1 MRAWREA
8 HGPATRFER
17 GTGDVRMLAQLTP
30 DAEARIE
37 DTAIALFREASS
49 AQDAFF
55 LRTTRYMRRLETYL
69 QEWDVDGIRAPSVAR
84 IRAEVLAIC
93 DGMADDGTSRG
104 TYGTFLAE
112 QTPEPSI

>member
-55 LRTTRYMRRLETYL
+55 LRTTRYMHRLETYL
-69 QEWDVDGIRAPSVAR
+69 QEWDADGIRAPSVAR

-93 DGMADDGTSRG
+93 DGMADDGPSRA
-104 TYGTFLAE
+104 TCRTFLAE
-112 QTPEPSI
+112 QSPEPSI

>member
-1 MRAWREA
+1 
-8 HGPATRFER
+8 
-17 GTGDVRMLAQLTP
+17 MLAQLTP

-49 AQDAFF
+49 AQDASTAPCACLPPANPGTF

-93 DGMADDGTSRG
+93 DGMADDGPSRA
-104 TYGTFLAE
+104 TCRTFLAE
-112 QTPEPSI
+112 QSPEPSI